1 MNDRQWEQV
10 QEQLPQ
16 GAQVLRAY
24 RAFEG
29 DLRVIARLTPDAGET
44 RYTVRFEDDYPRIEL
59 MP

>member
-16 GAQVLRAY
+16 GSQLLRAY

-29 DLRVIARLTPDAGET
+29 DIA
-44 RYTVRFEDDYPRIEL
+44 
-59 MP
+59 